1 LRAQALA
8 VLQDMSAISYERTTK
23 DIRARLGSRNKVD
36 EVRLAKDLAEAFRAN
51 YAKAQAI
58 AEGAGP

>member
-1 LRAQALA
+1 
-8 VLQDMSAISYERTTK
+8 
-23 DIRARLGSRNKVD
+23 
-36 EVRLAKDLAEAFRAN
+36 VRLAKDLAEGFRAN